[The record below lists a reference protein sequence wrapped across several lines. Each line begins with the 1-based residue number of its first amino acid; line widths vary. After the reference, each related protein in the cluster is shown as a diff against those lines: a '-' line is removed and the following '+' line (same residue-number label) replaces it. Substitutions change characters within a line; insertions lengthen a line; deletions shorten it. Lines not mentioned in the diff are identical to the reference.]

1 MKINNKQ
8 LIAELL
14 GITDRLIGIARGF
27 KALNATPL
35 NFKRN
40 PHEWNILEC
49 LEHLNLYG
57 DFYLPA
63 IEAQL
68 MEHQKTTVLSYK
80 PGILGNYF
88 VKMIRIQ
95 EKQKK
100 MSTSSDKNPV
110 KQSRALSPTTIDR
123 FLRQQERLK
132 ALLERAQWLDLGK
145 IKTPVSIS
153 RLIRLKLGDTLRFVV
168 YHNERHV
175 VQAERM
181 LGWQS
186 PAGNKQFE
194 NQATE
199 QIGKANG

>member
-1 MKINNKQ
+1 MPVLIFAPMKINNAQ

-14 GITDRLIGIARGF
+14 AITDQLILVANAF
-27 KALNATPL
+27 KEMELAQLVFKSNA
-35 NFKRN
+35 N
-40 PHEWNILEC
+40 EWNILEC

-63 IEAQL
+63 IEAQML
-68 MEHQKTTVLSYK
+68 QPKKTTAGSYS
-80 PGILGNYF
+80 PGLWGNYF
-88 VKMIRIQ
+88 VKLVRVH

-100 MSTSSDKNPV
+100 MRTTADKNPAKLQPQLGITV
-110 KQSRALSPTTIDR
+110 INR

-132 ALLERAQWLDLGK
+132 ALLVRAQTLHLGK

-175 VQAERM
+175 CQAQRVV
-181 LGWQS
+181 LS
-186 PAGNKQFE
+186 
-194 NQATE
+194 
-199 QIGKANG
+199 